1 MSQNLTGIWKAN
13 LEKSKLLG
21 PAPKSI
27 AAKIRHKDPDLL
39 VAMVITMP
47 DGLEHR
53 IEFKGPTKGAE
64 VLNLVGGQQWRSRM
78 QWVGDELMIESWV
91 ELGERK
97 LHFRDFWFL
106 SKDGQSLTMEH
117 RDDDLAGQ
125 ITFLDRA

>member
-1 MSQNLTGIWKAN
+1 MGQNLTGVWKAN

-27 AAKIRHKDPDLL
+27 AVKIRHEDSDLL
-39 VAMVITMP
+39 VAMLIIMS
-47 DGLEHR
+47 DGIEQR
-53 IEFKGPTKGAE
+53 IEFTGPTNGAE
-64 VLNLVGGQQWRSRM
+64 VVNLVSGHQWRSRM

-97 LHFRDFWFL
+97 LHFRDFWFR

-117 RDDDLAGQ
+117 RDDDLRGQ
-125 ITFLDRA
+125 ATSLDRV